1 MAKAPAPTSKEATV
15 LGLIFWS
22 LLKLIIWTI
31 LGWCLTLVI
40 AASWLF
46 FSGKEHGLAYLHQLW
61 LANCQVLK
69 INTQGTWLWQQP
81 ISQALAWNKTVINDL
96 FIKTHITESVTAI
109 KDIKVDNPIIHY
121 FIKTAYPI
129 IKDYLQ
135 ACLLTTAI
143 VVMRLII
150 VLLFLP
156 LFVLLGVAGL
166 IDGLVQRDLRRLG
179 GGRESALLYHRA
191 RQCVLPCLQW
201 SCFLFLVL
209 PFAIK
214 PELLLIP
221 FAILFSIALFFT
233 AKTFKKYV

>member
-1 MAKAPAPTSKEATV
+1 MAKTPASTPKESTV
-15 LGLIFWS
+15 LGMIFWGI
-22 LLKLIIWTI
+22 LKLIIWTI
-31 LGWCLTLVI
+31 LGWCLALVI
-40 AASWLF
+40 SVGLLI
-46 FSGKEHGLAYLHQLW
+46 FSGKEQGLIYLNQLW

-69 INTQGTWLWQQP
+69 INAQGTWLWQQP
-81 ISQALAWNKTVINDL
+81 ISQALAWNKTVTNDL
-96 FIKTHITESVTAI
+96 FIKTHIIESVTTI
-109 KDIKVDNPIIHY
+109 KDIKVDNQIIQH
-121 FIKTAYPI
+121 FIKSAYPV

-135 ACLLTTAI
+135 VLILTTAI
-143 VVMRLII
+143 VVMRLIT

-156 LFVLLGVAGL
+156 LFLLLGTVGL
-166 IDGLVQRDLRRLG
+166 VDGLVQRDLRRLG